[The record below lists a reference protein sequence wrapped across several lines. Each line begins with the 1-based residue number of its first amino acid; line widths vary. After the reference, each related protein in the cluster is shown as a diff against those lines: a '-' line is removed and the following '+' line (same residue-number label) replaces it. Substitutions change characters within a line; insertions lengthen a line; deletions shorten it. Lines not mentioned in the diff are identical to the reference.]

1 MRRQTISLRQRVAS
15 AAGVAVVLGVGALT
29 MPRPAESQAVPSG
42 TRFSCQLENG
52 EYQVMYSPA
61 SQPGQLYPWARPT
74 TLGGGWTADRRC
86 AEIARRLESYRPD
99 GLTEL
104 QTGTLNGYDVV
115 CATTQQVR
123 DCRLVLTVPPG
134 QDPVIV
140 RDRVFENLTVADS
153 GQRTEGVTT
162 FQGRDGNLIE
172 QIGGAL
178 NIRLPGRR
186 GASAAP
192 SSGINLRPFLDSADG
207 GTGDRLRSVA
217 PVRSNSGNSGNY
229 QLNPDSFR

>member
-1 MRRQTISLRQRVAS
+1 MRQQFNLWQRMAS
-15 AAGVAVVLGVGALT
+15 TAGVAVVLGMGAMT
-29 MPRPAESQAVPSG
+29 MPKAADAQTVPSG

-104 QTGTLNGYDVV
+104 KTGTLNGYNVV
-115 CATTQQVR
+115 CATTQQVP

-162 FQGRDGNLIE
+162 FQSRDGRLIE
-172 QIGGAL
+172 QIGDAL
-178 NIRLPGRR
+178 NIRLPGGRR
-186 GASAAP
+186 STAP
-192 SSGINLRPFLDSADG
+192 ASGINLRPFLDPADG
-207 GTGDRLRSVA
+207 GTGDRLRSAA
-217 PVRSNSGNSGNY
+217 PTRSGAGSY
-229 QLNPDSFR
+229 RLNPDLFR

>member
-1 MRRQTISLRQRVAS
+1 MRQQFNLWQRLAS
-15 AAGVAVVLGVGALT
+15 TAGVAVVVGMGAMT
-29 MPRPAESQAVPSG
+29 MPKPAAAQTVPSG
-42 TRFSCQLENG
+42 TRFSCQFENG

-104 QTGTLNGYDVV
+104 KTGTLNGYNVV
-115 CATTQQVR
+115 CATTQQVP

-134 QDPVIV
+134 QDPIIV

-162 FQGRDGNLIE
+162 FQGRDGRLIE
-172 QIGGAL
+172 QIGDAL
-178 NIRLPGRR
+178 NLRLPRSRR
-186 GASAAP
+186 SSPASA
-192 SSGINLRPFLDSADG
+192 SGINLRPFLDPADG
-207 GTGDRLRSVA
+207 GTGDRLRSAVPA
-217 PVRSNSGNSGNY
+217 RSNSGSY
-229 QLNPDSFR
+229 RLNPDLFR